1 MNRAANPTAELSRRS
16 RARFLSSEKKPLLIG
31 DWTRALFL
39 HFEVPVEELRPG
51 VPFDLDLWAGQA
63 LVSVVAFSMERL
75 RPGFGGALGRRL
87 FWPIS
92 NHRFLN
98 VRAYVRHQGRPG
110 IFFLSE
116 WLDNRLCVMC
126 GPLAYG
132 LPYRFARIRYDHC
145 PGEGRLSGA
154 VADGFGYTAELA
166 PSTAFETCADG
177 SLDEFLLERYTAFT
191 KHGRRF
197 RYFDIAHE
205 AWLQT
210 PVAAHLTQDRLLR
223 SSFPWFAHARLSG
236 AHYSPGVQNVWMGAP
251 RCIGRMSPMGP
262 MGR

>member
-31 DWTRALFL
+31 DWMRALFL
-39 HFEVPVEELRPG
+39 HFEVPVEELRRC
-51 VPFDLDLWAGQA
+51 VPFDLDLWEDQA

-116 WLDNRLCVMC
+116 WLDNRLCVLC
-126 GPLAYG
+126 GPVTYG
-132 LPYRFARIRYDHC
+132 LPYRFAHIQDQHC
-145 PGEGRLSGA
+145 PGEGRLAGT
-154 VADGFGYTAELA
+154 VADGFAYTAEITRNA
-166 PSTAFETCADG
+166 AFETCADG
-177 SLDEFLLERYTAFT
+177 GLDEFLLERYTAFT
-191 KHGRRF
+191 GHNRRF

-205 AWLQT
+205 PWLQA
-210 PVAAHLTQDRLLR
+210 PAEAQLTDDRLLR
-223 SSFPWFAHARLSG
+223 GNFPWFAHARYLG

-251 RCIGRMSPMGP
+251 RHIDCLNPAWPKGR
-262 MGR
+262 